1 MKATFAQS
9 ARSIMRGFTLLEV
22 MIALAIFAMMASMLI
37 LVDGNSIKQA
47 RYQQEK
53 VLASQ
58 IADHYLTSLH
68 ATNQWQG
75 AATIPQVQSYVGY
88 QWTVLETFELVS
100 DDLRAVTVAVYLGE
114 PNLKKAT
121 PLVQLTSWLRKPEAP
136 HE

>member
-1 MKATFAQS
+1 MKATFAHS
-9 ARSIMRGFTLLEV
+9 ARHAVQGFTLLEV
-22 MIALAIFAMMASMLI
+22 MVALTIFAMTASMLI

-53 VLASQ
+53 ILASQ

-75 AATIPQVQSYVGY
+75 AATIPQLQSYAGL

-100 DDLRAVTVAVYLGE
+100 DNFRAVTVAVYLGE

-121 PLVQLTSWLRKPEAP
+121 PLVQLTSWLKKPEVFD
-136 HE
+136 E